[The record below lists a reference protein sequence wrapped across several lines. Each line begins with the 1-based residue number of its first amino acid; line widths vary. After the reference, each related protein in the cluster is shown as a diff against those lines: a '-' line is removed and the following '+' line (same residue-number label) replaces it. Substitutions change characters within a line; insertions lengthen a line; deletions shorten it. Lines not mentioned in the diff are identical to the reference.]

1 MNAMKKKVLLSIVAI
16 FVIFLISLLITR
28 YRLDEN
34 INPLKLP
41 ASATDF
47 DSYLA
52 QSESKFGD
60 VVSGAEK
67 KIIWASTKQEQTDYA
82 IVYIH
87 GFSASRQEVA
97 PLAELVAK
105 DLKANLFYTRLTGHA
120 RNPEAFANSS
130 ANDWLNDA
138 VEALEIGK
146 KIGKK
151 VILMGTSTG
160 SSLICWLVNQD
171 KYQKDVASVIF
182 ISPNFYP
189 ASKMTKLF
197 LYPAGVGFAKI
208 VYGKERSWKPRNE
221 GEGRYWNHQYRWEAI
236 TPMMVLVEHIQKI
249 PYEKINVPALFL
261 YTEKDKVVDASEI
274 VKKFGLFGSKDKK
287 LLNLSQCKDHIMA
300 GDIISPETTPLL
312 RSEIV
317 AFIKKSR
324 D

>member
-1 MNAMKKKVLLSIVAI
+1 MKKKILLAIVSLI
-16 FVIFLISLLITR
+16 VIFLISLPITR
-28 YRLDEN
+28 YRLDEK

-41 ASATDF
+41 TSVTDL
-47 DSYLA
+47 DSYLS
-52 QSESKFGD
+52 QSEYKFGD
-60 VVSGAEK
+60 VVPGAEK
-67 KIIWASTKQEQTDYA
+67 KIVWASAKQEQTEYA
-82 IVYIH
+82 VVYIH
-87 GFSASRQEVA
+87 GYSASRQETA

-105 DLKANLFYTRLTGHA
+105 DLKANLYYARLTGHA
-120 RNPEAFANSS
+120 RNPEAFANST

-197 LYPAGVGFAKI
+197 LYPAGVGFAKM
-208 VYGKERSWKPRNE
+208 VYGKERSWEPRNAEE
-221 GEGRYWNHQYRWEAI
+221 GKYWNHQYRWEAI
-236 TPMMVLVEHIQKI
+236 TPMIVLVEHVQNI
-249 PYEKINVPALFL
+249 PYAKISVPALFL
-261 YTEKDKVVDASEI
+261 YTEQDKVVDKREI
-274 VKKFGLFGSKDKK
+274 VKKFELFGSKDKK

-300 GDIISPETTPLL
+300 GDIISPDTTPLL

-317 AFIKKSR
+317 GFLKKTGIK
-324 D
+324 